1 MVKTFRRKKFKI
13 RKPCFVGGDKPGQ
26 NYANFSVIRK
36 LHRKQKEFE
45 I

>member
-26 NYANFSVIRK
+26 NYADFSVIRK
-36 LHRKQKEFE
+36 ASPQTKR